1 MTSDSASDAG
11 RPGAD
16 PRSAALSRYL
26 RQAADTFSMSADVTD
41 SEHTAELGLALLDAA
56 QIAQA
61 MPGTDPR
68 IRVLSEAGLFES
80 MPNGQATFVEVP
92 EIHRSL
98 RRPLVSGAQCGSVII
113 AQLVAT
119 AQGLAVSGAAQPGL
133 PRAPGQAPRQQPR
146 SVLPLGA
153 LLEAVGTARAGLQA
167 RRAGQ
172 PSPERERKRRELVAA
187 LQAYVH
193 ALEAWPLPV
202 PQALRTELR
211 LHQGLLRGRC

>member
-1 MTSDSASDAG
+1 M
-11 RPGAD
+11 
-16 PRSAALSRYL
+16 
-26 RQAADTFSMSADVTD
+26 FSMSADVTD
-41 SEHTAELGLALLDAA
+41 CAGTAELGMALLDAA
-56 QIAQA
+56 QIAEA

-80 MPNGQATFVEVP
+80 MPGGQAAFVEDP
-92 EIHRSL
+92 AIHRAL
-98 RRPLVSGAQCGSVII
+98 WRPLVSGPQSGLVIV

-119 AQGLAVSGAAQPGL
+119 AEELATSAAAQPGPPL
-133 PRAPGQAPRQQPR
+133 VQGQTSTHRPR
-146 SVLPLGA
+146 SLLPLGA

-172 PSPERERKRRELVAA
+172 PSPERETKRRELVAA

-211 LHQGLLRGRC
+211 LHQGLLRGPR